1 MSLLGAA
8 LGTVLVNLPFGW
20 FREGTR
26 KFSVGWFVAIHAP
39 VPLVI
44 LIRRQAGVSL
54 ALGTLPFLLL
64 AYFVGQA
71 AGARLRRRRA
81 QNRIR

>member
-1 MSLLGAA
+1 MSLFGAA
-8 LGTVLVNLPFGW
+8 AGTLLLNLPFGW

-26 KFSVGWFVAIHAP
+26 KFSVAWFLAVHAP

-54 ALGTLPFLLL
+54 AWSTLPVLVL
-64 AYFVGQA
+64 AYFAGQA
-71 AGARLRRRRA
+71 VGARLRRRSTGR
-81 QNRIR
+81 